1 MIKIEITSARS
12 PKWANEDCTAI
23 DCLVRTNTLHRE
35 IPFTASP
42 NDPEVHGRELFARCL
57 AGEFGVIAPMDAATK
72 HQTLQQ
78 TGLPPGYSRLQ
89 QFLNEVNLENGRKS
103 FRSVV
108 VLWGSYL
115 DNLLDEILEAN
126 ALRALAA
133 GEPVGKPPA
142 TLDARI
148 KRALEL
154 GVIDQKD
161 AEKCHSIRRIR
172 NAAAHEWELS
182 LATENILPSLRALY
196 EADHSQLLVF
206 HEDLEFLLQMV
217 YATSCAMLVMKLID
231 RDQLRR

>member
-1 MIKIEITSARS
+1 MSARN

-23 DCLVRTNTLHRE
+23 DCLVRTNTLHQE

-42 NDPEVHGRELFARCL
+42 NDSEVHGRELFARCL
-57 AGEFGVIAPMDAATK
+57 AGEFGVIAPMDAAAK
-72 HQTLQQ
+72 QQ
-78 TGLPPGYSRLQ
+78 YLVVKDFPPDYSRLQ
-89 QFLNEVNLENGRKS
+89 KFLDEVNLENVRKS

-115 DNLLDEILEAN
+115 DNLLDEILEKN

-142 TLDARI
+142 TFDARI

-154 GVIDQKD
+154 GVIEQED
-161 AEKCHSIRRIR
+161 ADRCHSIRRMR
-172 NAAAHEWELS
+172 NSAAHEWELS

-196 EADHSQLLVF
+196 EADHSKLLVF
-206 HEDLEFLLQMV
+206 HEDLGFLLQSV
-217 YATSCAMLVMKLID
+217 YASSCAMLVMKLID
-231 RDQLRR
+231 RDRLRR

>member
-1 MIKIEITSARS
+1 MIKIEITSARN

-23 DCLVRTNTLHRE
+23 DCLVRTNTLHQE

-42 NDPEVHGRELFARCL
+42 NDSEVHGRELFARCL
-57 AGEFGVIAPMDAATK
+57 AGEFGVIAPMDAAAK
-72 HQTLQQ
+72 QQ
-78 TGLPPGYSRLQ
+78 NLLATGLPTEYSRLQ
-89 QFLNEVNLENGRKS
+89 KFLNEVNLENGRKS

-108 VLWGSYL
+108 VLWGSYI
-115 DNLLDEILEAN
+115 DNLLDEILETN

-142 TLDARI
+142 TFDARI
-148 KRALEL
+148 RRAFEL
-154 GVIDQKD
+154 GLIEQED
-161 AEKCHSIRRIR
+161 ADRCHSIRLIR

-182 LATENILPSLRALY
+182 LATENVLPSLRALY

-206 HEDLEFLLQMV
+206 HEDMEFLLQMV
-217 YATSCAMLVMKLID
+217 YASSCALLVMKLID